1 MQVFEYVLMMFIA
14 LTIVACLRMVGIV
27 LVISLLTVPQM
38 TANLFSHRFHRII
51 WLSIGIGYLSCLGG
65 LMISFYLNV
74 PSGASI
80 IFFSIIIYAICK
92 TGKVF
97 GYICNAK
104 SKDTMEIKIQSLDQI
119 HEAARQFIAEMGDNT
134 VFALYGKMGAGKT
147 TFIKAVCEE
156 LGVSDVITSPTF
168 AIVNEYRSD
177 TAGEL
182 IYHFDFYRIKK
193 LEEVYDMGYEDYFYS
208 GALCFIEW
216 PELVE
221 ELLPGNT
228 IKVTIEEVENGERE
242 VTLESFE

>member
-1 MQVFEYVLMMFIA
+1 
-14 LTIVACLRMVGIV
+14 
-27 LVISLLTVPQM
+27 
-38 TANLFSHRFHRII
+38 
-51 WLSIGIGYLSCLGG
+51 
-65 LMISFYLNV
+65 
-74 PSGASI
+74 
-80 IFFSIIIYAICK
+80 
-92 TGKVF
+92 
-97 GYICNAK
+97 
-104 SKDTMEIKIQSLDQI
+104 MEIKIQSLDQI

-208 GALCFIEW
+208 GRPLLHRMAGAGRGALA
-216 PELVE
+216 
-221 ELLPGNT
+221 G
-228 IKVTIEEVENGERE
+228 
-242 VTLESFE
+242 